1 MTDIIIRKR
10 PRKNGTIV
18 YEYKFEIATIEGT
31 RRWQTKS
38 GFRTKADALRAGKEA
53 LQQYENFGRV
63 IDKNEI
69 SYADFL
75 DYWLEN
81 DCAVDLKPNT
91 LKGYAKKIEINLK
104 PKLGK
109 YKLKS
114 ITREILQAFLTDI
127 FDEGYSHNSLILIKG
142 ILTKSFN
149 YAEDHHFISRSPA
162 VRLRTPKNRTP
173 KVKTRSAPHHFI
185 PPNAMEKIFERF
197 PERSS
202 QYLALKLGY
211 ECGLRLGEAF
221 GLCWEDIDFDRK
233 LLKVNRQIQWMED
246 NERNQ
251 LDKVE
256 KNGTADGGNGYWYFT
271 EPKYKSYRTI
281 ELSDSLIEILLRER
295 ERQRKAKEYYDVY
308 YTEYSADELLTFTG
322 EEPSYPTSINKI
334 SCDTN
339 GFPVHFINV
348 REDGSFVSPRS
359 MQHVS
364 KIIKRDIFK
373 DFDFHSLRIT
383 HASMLAEMGVDPKY
397 IQTRLGHANMKTTFK
412 VYVQVTDL
420 MRTRGRACINELYK

>member
-1 MTDIIIRKR
+1 MVDIIIRKR
-10 PRKNGTIV
+10 PRKDGAIV
-18 YEYKFEIATIEGT
+18 YEYKFEIATIDGV

-38 GFRTKADALRAGKEA
+38 GFKTKADAQRAGKSA

-63 IDKNEI
+63 INKEEI

-75 DYWLEN
+75 DYWLQK

-91 LKGYAKKIEINLK
+91 LKGYRTKVDINIK
-104 PKLGK
+104 PKLGR

-114 ITREILQAFLTDI
+114 ITREILQDFIMQI
-127 FDEGYSHNSLILIKG
+127 FDEGYSYNSIITIKG
-142 ILTKSFN
+142 ILTKSLN
-149 YAEDHHFISRSPA
+149 YAEDNYFINRSPA
-162 VRLRTPKNRTP
+162 VRLRTPKNRKP

-221 GLCWEDIDFDRK
+221 GLCWEDVDFDKK
-233 LLKVNRQIQWMED
+233 LLKINRQIQWMVD
-246 NERNQ
+246 TTRNQ
-251 LDKVE
+251 LEKLE
-256 KNGTADGGNGYWYFT
+256 KNGTADGGKGYWYFT
-271 EPKYKSYRTI
+271 EPKYKSYRMI

-295 ERQRKAKEYYDVY
+295 ERQRKAKEYYEVY
-308 YTEYSADELLTFTG
+308 YTEYSADEHLTFTG

-334 SCDTN
+334 SCDTK

-420 MRTRGRACINELYK
+420 MRTRGRACINELYR